1 MLSPSAAA
9 PSSATPTTSAPAARG
24 VRRAVRLL
32 LLVGVLLLA
41 GVPRLLTLHLFLDSD
56 EINFWMPRSMRFLD
70 AMQSGNF
77 AETAQS
83 THPGVTTMW
92 LGSAG
97 ILLRDSLIAAGVL
110 TDVPFPLTLTLSRLP
125 IALVHTCG
133 VLIGY
138 LLLHRLFA
146 TRSPEPGGVALA
158 LLAAAFWATDPF
170 VVAYAR
176 ILHVDGLT
184 TTFATLSLLAGGIF
198 WVRGG
203 HPAYLLLSAGA
214 GALATLSKSPGVAV
228 IPIIGLAGI
237 AAWHYDGVPLRR
249 VLLALGAWAATFA
262 LTLWLC
268 YPALWV
274 DPVRAWQQ
282 MRVGVEVEGAS
293 PHVIGNFFLG
303 QATDT
308 PDARYYPVALLM
320 RTTPLTLIGL
330 LLLPFVWRRD
340 ADSASTRRML
350 ALLAAYILL
359 FVLAMSIFPKKL
371 NRYIGPV
378 FPALDILAA
387 TGWVWAVLRLRDL
400 RGGVVPLAARVLPF
414 GVAAL
419 ISLAALNMLWWHPY
433 GVIAYNQL
441 LGGAPRA
448 ERTFLMGDGEGLGE
462 AARWL
467 NMQPDITGVRVAS
480 TMINSL
486 QPFLMRG
493 AQSSTPRN
501 GQFAAQDGYALIYV
515 RHTQRGLPAAPFGA
529 VYTSQTPV
537 YTVQAHGVTL
547 ASVYQLAPPIADL
560 HNATFGDALTLRGTQ
575 TDLEG
580 LRAGHGITLTVQWQA
595 QQPPSQEYL
604 MFVHVL
610 DPQGQK
616 VAQIDVPPAG
626 TAQPPTTWQVGRTL
640 TWTHPLPVPADL
652 PPDTYWLAIGLYDPV
667 TFARLPVATP
677 APPTAPDA
685 GGNALLLPLVVR

>member
-1 MLSPSAAA
+1 MAAHKHMLSPSAAA
-9 PSSATPTTSAPAARG
+9 PSSAAPTTSAPAARRVG
-24 VRRAVRLL
+24 LAVRLL
-32 LLVGVLLLA
+32 VLVGVLLLA
-41 GVPRLLTLHLFLDSD
+41 GLPRLLTLHLFLDSD
-56 EINFWMPRSMRFLD
+56 EINFWMPRSVRFLE

-97 ILLRDSLIAAGVL
+97 ILLRESLVAAGVL
-110 TDVPFPLTLTLSRLP
+110 TDVPFPLRLTLSRLP
-125 IALVHTCG
+125 IALVHTLG
-133 VLIGY
+133 VLFGY

-228 IPIIGLAGI
+228 IPIIGLAAI
-237 AAWHYDGVPLRR
+237 AAWHSDGMPLRR
-249 VLLALGAWAATFA
+249 VLLGLGAWAATFG

-274 DPVRAWQQ
+274 DPARAWQQ

-308 PDARYYPVALLM
+308 PDVRYYPVALLM

-350 ALLAAYILL
+350 ALLAAYSLI
-359 FVLAMSIFPKKL
+359 FVCAMSLFPKKL
-371 NRYIGPV
+371 NRYSVPV

-387 TGWVWAVLRLRDL
+387 AGWVWALLRLREL
-400 RGGVVPLAARVLPF
+400 RGGAARVVPL
-414 GVAAL
+414 GGAAL

-433 GVIAYNQL
+433 GVIAYNQIV
-441 LGGAPRA
+441 GGAPRA

-467 NMQPDITGVRVAS
+467 NEQPDITGVRVAS

-486 QPFLMRG
+486 QPFLIRG

-501 GQFAAQDGYALIYV
+501 GQFDPQDGYA
-515 RHTQRGLPAAPFGA
+515 
-529 VYTSQTPV
+529 
-537 YTVQAHGVTL
+537 
-547 ASVYQLAPPIADL
+547 
-560 HNATFGDALTLRGTQ
+560 
-575 TDLEG
+575 
-580 LRAGHGITLTVQWQA
+580 
-595 QQPPSQEYL
+595 
-604 MFVHVL
+604 
-610 DPQGQK
+610 
-616 VAQIDVPPAG
+616 
-626 TAQPPTTWQVGRTL
+626 
-640 TWTHPLPVPADL
+640 
-652 PPDTYWLAIGLYDPV
+652 
-667 TFARLPVATP
+667 
-677 APPTAPDA
+677 
-685 GGNALLLPLVVR
+685 